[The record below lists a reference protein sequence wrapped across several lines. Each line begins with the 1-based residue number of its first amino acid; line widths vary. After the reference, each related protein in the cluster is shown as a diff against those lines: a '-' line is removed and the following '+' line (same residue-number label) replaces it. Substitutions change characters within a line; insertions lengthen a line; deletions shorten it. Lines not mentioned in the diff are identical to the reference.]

1 MGTVV
6 IVLAA
11 VKDIIGGCG
20 TELDVSERVGA
31 ERGADCER
39 LFPAVALG
47 KSKPSKLFGGKG
59 EVPKSTESL
68 SVLELVARLLN
79 GSIMLAFVLLW
90 PAAGKGEGEVE
101 AAGLLSISSKHMRSA
116 TTG

>member
-101 AAGLLSISSKHMRSA
+101 AAGLLSISSKHMRS
-116 TTG
+116 